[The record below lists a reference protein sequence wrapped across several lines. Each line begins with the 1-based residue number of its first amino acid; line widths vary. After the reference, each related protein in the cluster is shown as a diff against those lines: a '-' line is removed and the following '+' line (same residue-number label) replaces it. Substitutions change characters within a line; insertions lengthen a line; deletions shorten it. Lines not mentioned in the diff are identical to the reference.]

1 MTSLYPLTL
10 GLQFLHSYIH
20 IKLKYSEHF
29 FQQDIKNYCFTE
41 ITNNWTKPFFF
52 YSTTGFSL
60 APHSTEQYV
69 FFSLPYLLYLGTTW
83 GEILLLLWLS
93 SLTLKSYLCQVTAIY
108 PPAAFVYSPEV
119 ANPSSSSSYLQINTI
134 GVYKKSQQAY
144 TQGCLHSVSDHCERG
159 GWGSII
165 KLVPLVWPGCI
176 SYFLKVLRWNIE

>member
-1 MTSLYPLTL
+1 MSLSLIWMTSLYPLTL

-41 ITNNWTKPFFF
+41 ITINWTKPFFF
-52 YSTTGFSL
+52 IAPLDFFSTTFYW
-60 APHSTEQYV
+60 AV
-69 FFSLPYLLYLGTTW
+69 CFFSSPYFLYLGTTW
-83 GEILLLLWLS
+83 WEILLLLWLS
-93 SLTLKSYLCQVTAIY
+93 SLTLKSDLCQVTAIY

-144 TQGCLHSVSDHCERG
+144 TQGCLHSVFDHWERG
-159 GWGSII
+159 GGGGVHNKTGPPWVARLYIT
-165 KLVPLVWPGCI
+165 
-176 SYFLKVLRWNIE
+176 F